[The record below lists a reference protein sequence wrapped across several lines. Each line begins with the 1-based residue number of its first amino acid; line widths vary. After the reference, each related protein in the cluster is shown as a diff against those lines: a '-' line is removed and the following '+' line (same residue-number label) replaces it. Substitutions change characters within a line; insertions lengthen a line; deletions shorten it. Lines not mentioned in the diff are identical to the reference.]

1 MSVRK
6 CIKESAMSEYTFK
19 QPDFDNPSFFFRLED
34 KLKALFGG
42 TFYRPFIKDFE
53 LKGNEHVLDF
63 GCGGGVESRFLLE
76 YLGEG
81 GRLTCIDLSDY
92 WIKRAKERLK
102 KYSNVVCI
110 QGDIRKLGIPDNS
123 FDVVFAIHV
132 IHDIS
137 PSDRQST
144 IDALAQK
151 LRPGCLFHIWEPTKH
166 SHGMSVEE
174 IRGLCAKAGL
184 MESSFTQS
192 KSAYKGKFFKN

>member
-1 MSVRK
+1 MP
-6 CIKESAMSEYTFK
+6 EYTFK

-42 TFYRPFIKDFE
+42 PFYRPFIKDFE

-81 GRLTCIDLSDY
+81 GRLTCVDLSDY

-110 QGDIRKLGIPDNS
+110 QGDIRKLDIPDNS
-123 FDVVFAIHV
+123 CDVVFTIHV

-137 PSDRQST
+137 PSDRRST
-144 IDALAQK
+144 IDALARK
-151 LRPGCLFHIWEPTKH
+151 LKPGCPFYIWEPTKH
-166 SHGMSVEE
+166 SHGMAVEE

-184 MESSFTQS
+184 MESSFIQS
-192 KSAYKGKFFKN
+192 KSAYKGKFIKN